1 MPTAAQMQHYTSQLS
16 MFEQMYANSG
26 IPTASADVQARGAV
40 LGQMLGS
47 ALTDPAEIAT
57 HSYDEAAHSFFT
69 AAAHGD
75 TTVYGQPWSMFG

>member
-1 MPTAAQMQHYTSQLS
+1 
-16 MFEQMYANSG
+16 
-26 IPTASADVQARGAV
+26 
-40 LGQMLGS
+40 MLGS

-57 HSYDEAAHSFFT
+57 HSYDEAADEFFT